1 MGSTSTTE
9 APWRSGLQGARAN
22 LVPGAVLQL
31 VALALVLGYY
41 REPAVH
47 RALSRL
53 VEVRQAAGLG
63 FGIASTAL
71 FGAVVPLLYL
81 HFSGR
86 GKRGGHAYSAL
97 QGLCLT
103 GFWAYKGIEI
113 DLWYRLQAH
122 WIGAGHGA
130 ATIAL
135 KVILD
140 QLVYSPLFAVPVT
153 VAVYQVVQ
161 AWPDWRGSLAD
172 LRAPGWYRRRSLQVL
187 IANAG
192 VWIPAVVVIYALPT
206 PLQLPP
212 QNIVLCFYTLIL
224 VHQMRSG
231 AQPPPAPPGSA
242 ADACPVAQ

>member
-1 MGSTSTTE
+1 MESSATTE

-22 LVPGAVLQL
+22 LVPGAVLQM

-41 REPAVH
+41 WEPGVH
-47 RALSRL
+47 LALSRL
-53 VEVRQAAGLG
+53 VKVRQEAGLV
-63 FGIASTAL
+63 FGIVSTAL

-81 HFSGR
+81 HFSR
-86 GKRGGHAYSAL
+86 RDKRSGQGYSGL

-103 GFWAYKGIEI
+103 AFWAYKGVEI

-122 WIGAGHGA
+122 WIGAGHDA
-130 ATIAL
+130 VTIAL

-140 QLVYSPLFAVPVT
+140 QFVYSPLFAVPVT
-153 VAVYQVVQ
+153 AAVYQVVQ

-172 LRAPGWYRRRSLQVL
+172 LQAPGWYRRRSLQVL
-187 IANAG
+187 VANAG

-206 PLQLPP
+206 ALQLPL

-231 AQPPPAPPGSA
+231 AQPPPASSG
-242 ADACPVAQ
+242 ADACPVPQ